1 MESLSLNGQSIFLFC
16 VCYVN
21 LIYLILDVQ
30 PDPSSLEDP
39 ADTIMTDFDHDRVI
53 EAKDDKMEFG
63 SHLSDRLSVFTASV
77 KWDDQGQAAFPP
89 IPVIPTQD
97 KGIKDQ
103 IIEIKKDGSNA
114 SSTLCLSNPSQN
126 GGGTLLAPGD
136 FPFSF
141 VPPPLNSSVVGSTAS
156 ADGSTLPMD
165 VCLSVS
171 DTKTPVTKQ
180 HPSPTSGPIAY
191 NGLFRVP
198 APEREQPSIAAE
210 SISDKSTSINHAN
223 LFQVPPPSAPHKRV
237 VTRPSFQIPLPS
249 GPDDPGV
256 LPPNA
261 DTPAAVKLPETQG
274 VIVSS
279 LFQLLPPSAPDHRP
293 LFQLP
298 PSAPE
303 HRPLFQLPPSAP
315 DHRPSFQLPAST
327 PDHRPLFQLPP
338 SAPKSQQ
345 DGAQRLFNVPTAS
358 TLCNAVAAELNADN
372 MAMVQ
377 DTNVGKEENLPPSP
391 FRIPSPKLRAE
402 AQPKLRYPPGLDP
415 STGEFTELLTEL
427 ASNLSTP
434 AGILR
439 GHANSLRR
447 SHHETSQRMAEN
459 LKTRAVLTN
468 LVTHLQAVIILR
480 RRSIF
485 QEHFPRN

>member
-1 MESLSLNGQSIFLFC
+1 
-16 VCYVN
+16 
-21 LIYLILDVQ
+21 
-30 PDPSSLEDP
+30 
-39 ADTIMTDFDHDRVI
+39 
-53 EAKDDKMEFG
+53 MEFG
-63 SHLSDRLSVFTASV
+63 SHLSNRLSIFMASV
-77 KWDDQGQAAFPP
+77 KWDDQGQAAFLP

-97 KGIKDQ
+97 KGVKDQ

-191 NGLFRVP
+191 NGLFHVP
-198 APEREQPSIAAE
+198 APEREQSSIAAE
-210 SISDKSTSINHAN
+210 SISDKSTSINHVN

-279 LFQLLPPSAPDHRP
+279 LFQLPPPSAPDHRP

-298 PSAPE
+298 PSTPE
-303 HRPLFQLPPSAP
+303 
-315 DHRPSFQLPAST
+315 
-327 PDHRPLFQLPP
+327 HRPLFQLPP

-415 STGEFTELLTEL
+415 STGEFTEVLTEL
-427 ASNLSTP
+427 ASNLATL

-468 LVTHLQAVIILR
+468 LVTHLQAVITLR

>member
-1 MESLSLNGQSIFLFC
+1 
-16 VCYVN
+16 
-21 LIYLILDVQ
+21 
-30 PDPSSLEDP
+30 
-39 ADTIMTDFDHDRVI
+39 
-53 EAKDDKMEFG
+53 MEFG

-77 KWDDQGQAAFPP
+77 KWDDQGQATFPP

-180 HPSPTSGPIAY
+180 HPSPTSGPITY
-191 NGLFRVP
+191 NGLFHVP
-198 APEREQPSIAAE
+198 APEREQSSIAAE

-237 VTRPSFQIPLPS
+237 VTRPSFQILLPS

-256 LPPNA
+256 LPPNT

-279 LFQLLPPSAPDHRP
+279 LFQLP
-293 LFQLP
+293 
-298 PSAPE
+298 
-303 HRPLFQLPPSAP
+303 PPSAP
-315 DHRPSFQLPAST
+315 DHRPSFQLPASA

-468 LVTHLQAVIILR
+468 LVTHLQAVITVCW
-480 RRSIF
+480 RSIF

>member
-1 MESLSLNGQSIFLFC
+1 MTYKDDLNMESLSLNGQSIFLFC

-89 IPVIPTQD
+89 IPVIQD
-97 KGIKDQ
+97 KGVKDQ

-191 NGLFRVP
+191 NGLFHVP
-198 APEREQPSIAAE
+198 APEREQSSIAAE

-279 LFQLLPPSAPDHRP
+279 LFQLPPPSA
-293 LFQLP
+293 
-298 PSAPE
+298 
-303 HRPLFQLPPSAP
+303 
-315 DHRPSFQLPAST
+315 

-468 LVTHLQAVIILR
+468 LVTHLQAVITLR